1 MYSRAITKP
10 NMKTAYTIIAI
21 VLIGITGSAIYLM
34 RSDKSADQ
42 PASRFTPDQWR
53 ARQDAFKSKME
64 FYKVRIDR
72 NAERET
78 ELRREIAATEAPGR
92 VALLMSDLEDL
103 KKDQE
108 KSMKNLSTANEA
120 MLRAETFVSTGR
132 ESSLWPET
140 DEVDPDDL

>member
-1 MYSRAITKP
+1 MKP

-34 RSDKSADQ
+34 RPDKSADQ

-53 ARQDAFKSKME
+53 ERQDAFQGKMKM
-64 FYKVRIDR
+64 YKVRIDR
-72 NAERET
+72 NDKREA
-78 ELRREIAATEAPGR
+78 ELRREIDAAEAPGR
-92 VALLMSDLEDL
+92 VALLMSEFEDL

-108 KSMKNLSTANEA
+108 QSRKNLSTANEA
-120 MLRAETFVSTGR
+120 MLRAKHQVETGR
-132 ESSLWPET
+132 DLGLWQET